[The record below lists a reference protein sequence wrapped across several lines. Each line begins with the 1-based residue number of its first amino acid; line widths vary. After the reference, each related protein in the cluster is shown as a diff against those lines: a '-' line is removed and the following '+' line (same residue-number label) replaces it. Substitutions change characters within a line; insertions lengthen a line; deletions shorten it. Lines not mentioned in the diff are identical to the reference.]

1 MSEMS
6 LNEGSASSSMGSM
19 GAEAAAAAAAA
30 RADPREELNAWT
42 ALALSHQLGAM
53 GKAVADAADQAAL
66 ADAYWAALCEGGK
79 EHDAATRRFLI
90 PGAAAASPEGLV
102 RLWIS
107 CVLGAPLPTEGDF
120 EPLLRSGELLCKFL
134 NAIRPGIV
142 PRIATYAELME
153 MGDSKR
159 NAKMRENIGQ
169 YIDGCAEL
177 GLPQA
182 DLFMPDDLFEGK
194 DFRSVVKNLEALMRF
209 AASDSIPGYKG
220 PLVGKQLKKNIT
232 PAKVHAQVAPPRVV
246 LSGGKGPSGIVGR
259 S

>member
-1 MSEMS
+1 MGEMSEMS
-6 LNEGSASSSMGSM
+6 LNGGSASSSMGSM

-30 RADPREELNAWT
+30 ARTRGGAQRVDGARAQPPAGRDG
-42 ALALSHQLGAM
+42 Q
-53 GKAVADAADQAAL
+53 AVADAADEAA

-120 EPLLRSGELLCKFL
+120 EPLLRSGKLLCKFL
-134 NAIRPGIV
+134 NAIGPASCRVSRRTPSSWRWATRSATQDAREHRAVHRRLRGARAPAGGPLHAGRPLRGQRLPLGGQE
-142 PRIATYAELME
+142 PR
-153 MGDSKR
+153 G
-159 NAKMRENIGQ
+159 
-169 YIDGCAEL
+169 
-177 GLPQA
+177 A
-182 DLFMPDDLFEGK
+182 D
-194 DFRSVVKNLEALMRF
+194 ALRHRL
-209 AASDSIPGYKG
+209 DPGYKG

-259 S
+259 G